1 MGKLIKKK
9 ITFLI
14 DQLRYNITGLIQNLC
29 LTTRNLY
36 RINSIICDIT
46 SRRLLLRSAAT
57 LFLFFHI
64 RHRFVTRPIKKP
76 IAKLANRINT
86 NHPPER

>member
-14 DQLRYNITGLIQNLC
+14 DQLRYSITGLIQNLC

-46 SRRLLLRSAAT
+46 SRSKKFTQIIRT
-57 LFLFFHI
+57 GCMIHKFHFTI
-64 RHRFVTRPIKKP
+64 GI
-76 IAKLANRINT
+76 
-86 NHPPER
+86 

>member
-14 DQLRYNITGLIQNLC
+14 DQLRYSITGLIQNLC
-29 LTTRNLY
+29 LTTGNLY

-46 SRRLLLRSAAT
+46 NRSRKFT
-57 LFLFFHI
+57 QIICTGCMIHKFHFTI
-64 RHRFVTRPIKKP
+64 GI
-76 IAKLANRINT
+76 
-86 NHPPER
+86 

>member
-36 RINSIICDIT
+36 RINSIICG
-46 SRRLLLRSAAT
+46 LT
-57 LFLFFHI
+57 LPTDKSGGFSVH
-64 RHRFVTRPIKKP
+64 
-76 IAKLANRINT
+76 
-86 NHPPER
+86 

>member
-29 LTTRNLY
+29 LTSRNLY
-36 RINSIICDIT
+36 HINSIICEIT
-46 SRRLLLRSAAT
+46 SRSRHCPSLLE
-57 LFLFFHI
+57 
-64 RHRFVTRPIKKP
+64 IKYMYS
-76 IAKLANRINT
+76 LC
-86 NHPPER
+86 